1 MMINKKKVVRNLILW
16 GLLIVI
22 AGCSALAPPPPP
34 QPIRK
39 QLADNPA
46 RRQRQPTLNTSR
58 NALEGSLWR
67 SEASFGN
74 LFRDHR
80 ARYRGDLLTIQE
92 VDLISNVPPP
102 KEGGGDGGQAAAAPQ
117 NEVQAASLALE
128 ALTLRN
134 AIEEE
139 QNEILRGLNTIS
151 ARVVRVYPDGNMLIS
166 GQKVDYRQRNQ
177 VRYVTTLQGVLRP
190 ADVSGENL
198 VSATKLVNPEIK
210 VRRQQSSGLVRERLE
225 QLAPLIG
232 SDAAGLAG
240 RLSDLGD

>member
-1 MMINKKKVVRNLILW
+1 MNKNKVVRILILW

-39 QLADNPA
+39 QLADNSA
-46 RRQRQPTLNTSR
+46 RRQRQPVLNTSR

-102 KEGGGDGGQAAAAPQ
+102 KEGVGDDGQAAAPQ

-177 VRYVTTLQGVLRP
+177 VRYVTTVQGVLRP

-210 VRRQQSSGLVRERLE
+210 IRRQQSTGLVRERLE

-240 RLSDLGD
+240 QLSDLSN

>member
-1 MMINKKKVVRNLILW
+1 M
-16 GLLIVI
+16 
-22 AGCSALAPPPPP
+22 
-34 QPIRK
+34 
-39 QLADNPA
+39 
-46 RRQRQPTLNTSR
+46 
-58 NALEGSLWR
+58 R
-67 SEASFGN
+67 SGD
-74 LFRDHR
+74 RDHR

-102 KEGGGDGGQAAAAPQ
+102 KEGGGDAGQAAAAPQ

-151 ARVVRVYPDGNMLIS
+151 ARVVRVYPDGNMLVS

-177 VRYVTTLQGVLRP
+177 VRYVTTVQGVLRP

-210 VRRQQSSGLVRERLE
+210 VRRQQSTGLVRERLE

-240 RLSDLGD
+240 QLSDLGN

>member
-1 MMINKKKVVRNLILW
+1 MNKNKVVRTLILW

-22 AGCSALAPPPPP
+22 AGCSALAPSPPP

-39 QLADNPA
+39 QLADNQA
-46 RRQRQPTLNTSR
+46 RRQRQPVLNTSR

-102 KEGGGDGGQAAAAPQ
+102 KEGGGDGGQAAAPQ

-151 ARVVRVYPDGNMLIS
+151 ARVVRVYPDGNMLVS

-177 VRYVTTLQGVLRP
+177 VRYVTTVQGVLRP

-210 VRRQQSSGLVRERLE
+210 VRRQQSTGLVRERLE

-240 RLSDLGD
+240 QLSDLGN

>member
-1 MMINKKKVVRNLILW
+1 MNKNKVVRILILW

-39 QLADNPA
+39 QLADNQA
-46 RRQRQPTLNTSR
+46 RRQRQPALNTSR
-58 NALEGSLWR
+58 NAPEGSLWR

-80 ARYRGDLLTIQE
+80 ASLSWGSAHDSGSGFDQY
-92 VDLISNVPPP
+92 VPPP

-139 QNEILRGLNTIS
+139 HNEILRGLNTIS

-177 VRYVTTLQGVLRP
+177 VRYVTTVQGVLRP

-210 VRRQQSSGLVRERLE
+210 IRRQQSTGLVRERLE

-232 SDAAGLAG
+232 NDAAGLAG
-240 RLSDLGD
+240 RLSDLGN

>member
-1 MMINKKKVVRNLILW
+1 MMNKNKVLRILILW

-46 RRQRQPTLNTSR
+46 RRQRQPALNTNR

-151 ARVVRVYPDGNMLIS
+151 ARVVRVYPDGNMLVS

-177 VRYVTTLQGVLRP
+177 VRYVTTVQGVLRP

-210 VRRQQSSGLVRERLE
+210 VRRQQSTGLVRERLE

-240 RLSDLGD
+240 QLSDLGN

>member
-1 MMINKKKVVRNLILW
+1 MINKNKVVRNLILW

-22 AGCSALAPPPPP
+22 AGCSALVPPPPP

-39 QLADNPA
+39 QLVDNSA
-46 RRQRQPTLNTSR
+46 RRQRQPALNTSR

-232 SDAAGLAG
+232 NDAAGLAG

>member
-1 MMINKKKVVRNLILW
+1 MNKNKVVRTLILW

-34 QPIRK
+34 PPIRK
-39 QLADNPA
+39 QLADNSA
-46 RRQRQPTLNTSR
+46 RRQRQPALNTNR
-58 NALEGSLWR
+58 NALEASLWR

-74 LFRDHR
+74 LFGDHR

-177 VRYVTTLQGVLRP
+177 VRYVTTVQGVLRP

-210 VRRQQSSGLVRERLE
+210 VRRQQSTGLVRERLE

-232 SDAAGLAG
+232 NDAAGLAG
-240 RLSDLGD
+240 RLSDLGN

>member
-1 MMINKKKVVRNLILW
+1 MNKNKVVRILILW

-46 RRQRQPTLNTSR
+46 RRQRQAALNTSR

-102 KEGGGDGGQAAAAPQ
+102 KEGGGDGGQAAAPQ

-151 ARVVRVYPDGNMLIS
+151 ARVVRVYPDGNMLVS

-177 VRYVTTLQGVLRP
+177 VRYVTTVQGVLRP

-210 VRRQQSSGLVRERLE
+210 VRRQQSTGLVRERLE

-240 RLSDLGD
+240 QLSDLGN

>member
-1 MMINKKKVVRNLILW
+1 MMNKNKVVRILILW

-46 RRQRQPTLNTSR
+46 RRQRQPALNTRR
-58 NALEGSLWR
+58 NALEGALWR

-102 KEGGGDGGQAAAAPQ
+102 KEGGGDGGQAAAPQ

-151 ARVVRVYPDGNMLIS
+151 ARVVRVYPDGNMLVS

-177 VRYVTTLQGVLRP
+177 VRYVTTVQGVLRP

-210 VRRQQSSGLVRERLE
+210 VRRQQSTGLVRERLE

-240 RLSDLGD
+240 QLSDLGN

>member
-1 MMINKKKVVRNLILW
+1 MNKNKVVRTLILW

-39 QLADNPA
+39 QLADNSA
-46 RRQRQPTLNTSR
+46 RRQRQPALNTNR

-80 ARYRGDLLTIQE
+80 DRYRGDLLTIQE

-102 KEGGGDGGQAAAAPQ
+102 KEGGVDGGQAAAAPQ

-177 VRYVTTLQGVLRP
+177 VRYVTTVQGVLRP

-240 RLSDLGD
+240 RLSDLGN

>member
-1 MMINKKKVVRNLILW
+1 M
-16 GLLIVI
+16 
-22 AGCSALAPPPPP
+22 
-34 QPIRK
+34 
-39 QLADNPA
+39 
-46 RRQRQPTLNTSR
+46 
-58 NALEGSLWR
+58 
-67 SEASFGN
+67 
-74 LFRDHR
+74 
-80 ARYRGDLLTIQE
+80 
-92 VDLISNVPPP
+92 DLISNVPPP
-102 KEGGGDGGQAAAAPQ
+102 KEAGGDGGQAAAAPQ

-177 VRYVTTLQGVLRP
+177 VRYVTTVQGVLRP

-210 VRRQQSSGLVRERLE
+210 VRRQQSTGLVRERLE

-240 RLSDLGD
+240 QLSDLGN

>member
-1 MMINKKKVVRNLILW
+1 MNKNKVVRILILW

-46 RRQRQPTLNTSR
+46 RRQRQPALNTNR

-102 KEGGGDGGQAAAAPQ
+102 KEGGGDGGQAAAPQ
-117 NEVQAASLALE
+117 NLSL
-128 ALTLRN
+128 
-134 AIEEE
+134 IH
-139 QNEILRGLNTIS
+139 I
-151 ARVVRVYPDGNMLIS
+151 
-166 GQKVDYRQRNQ
+166 
-177 VRYVTTLQGVLRP
+177 
-190 ADVSGENL
+190 
-198 VSATKLVNPEIK
+198 
-210 VRRQQSSGLVRERLE
+210 
-225 QLAPLIG
+225 
-232 SDAAGLAG
+232 
-240 RLSDLGD
+240 

>member
-1 MMINKKKVVRNLILW
+1 MARRSLCHGIDDGQARQRAPASARKDGHFLHCRAALVAQSRR
-16 GLLIVI
+16 
-22 AGCSALAPPPPP
+22 AGEPGAGRGVQALAA
-34 QPIRK
+34 QR
-39 QLADNPA
+39 PA
-46 RRQRQPTLNTSR
+46 SDR
-58 NALEGSLWR
+58 
-67 SEASFGN
+67 
-74 LFRDHR
+74 
-80 ARYRGDLLTIQE
+80 
-92 VDLISNVPPP
+92 
-102 KEGGGDGGQAAAAPQ
+102 AAAAPQ

-151 ARVVRVYPDGNMLIS
+151 ARVVRVYPDGNMLVS

-177 VRYVTTLQGVLRP
+177 VRYVTTVQGVLRP

-210 VRRQQSSGLVRERLE
+210 VRRQQSTGLVRERLE

-232 SDAAGLAG
+232 SDACLLYTSPSPRDA
-240 RLSDLGD
+240 S

>member
-1 MMINKKKVVRNLILW
+1 MINKNRVVRNLILW

>member
-1 MMINKKKVVRNLILW
+1 MNKNKVVRTLILW

-39 QLADNPA
+39 QLADNSA
-46 RRQRQPTLNTSR
+46 RRQRQPALNTNR

-102 KEGGGDGGQAAAAPQ
+102 KEGGGDGGQAAAPQ

-177 VRYVTTLQGVLRP
+177 VRYVTTVQGVLRP

-210 VRRQQSSGLVRERLE
+210 VRRQQSTGLVRERLE

-232 SDAAGLAG
+232 NDAAGLAG
-240 RLSDLGD
+240 RLSDLGN

>member
-1 MMINKKKVVRNLILW
+1 MMNKIKIFRTLILW
-16 GLLIVI
+16 VLLIAV
-22 AGCSALAPPPPP
+22 AGCSGLVPPPQS

-46 RRQRQPTLNTSR
+46 RRQRQPPLNTSR

-92 VDLISNVPPP
+92 VDLISNIPTP
-102 KEGGGDGGQAAAAPQ
+102 KDEGGDGGQAAPQ

-128 ALTLRN
+128 ALTMRN

-166 GQKVDYRQRNQ
+166 GQKIDYRQRNQ
-177 VRYVTTLQGVLRP
+177 VRYVTTVQGVLRP

-198 VSATKLVNPEIK
+198 VSATKLVNPDIK
-210 VRRQQSSGLVRERLE
+210 IRRQQSSGLVRERLE

-232 SDAAGLAG
+232 SDAAGVAG
-240 RLSDLGD
+240 RLSDLGN

>member
-1 MMINKKKVVRNLILW
+1 MINKKKVVRNLILW

>member
-1 MMINKKKVVRNLILW
+1 MH
-16 GLLIVI
+16 
-22 AGCSALAPPPPP
+22 
-34 QPIRK
+34 
-39 QLADNPA
+39 
-46 RRQRQPTLNTSR
+46 
-58 NALEGSLWR
+58 
-67 SEASFGN
+67 
-74 LFRDHR
+74 HR

-151 ARVVRVYPDGNMLIS
+151 ARVIRVYPDGNMLIS
-166 GQKVDYRQRNQ
+166 GKKVDYRQRNQ
-177 VRYVTTLQGVLRP
+177 VRYVTTVQGVLRP

-240 RLSDLGD
+240 RLSDLGN

>member
-1 MMINKKKVVRNLILW
+1 MMNKNKVVRILILW

-39 QLADNPA
+39 QLADNQA
-46 RRQRQPTLNTSR
+46 RRQRQPALNTNR

-151 ARVVRVYPDGNMLIS
+151 ARVVRVYPDGNMLVS

-177 VRYVTTLQGVLRP
+177 VRYVTTVQGVLSP

-210 VRRQQSSGLVRERLE
+210 IRRQQSTGLVRERLE

-232 SDAAGLAG
+232 NDAAGLAG
-240 RLSDLGD
+240 RLSDLGN

>member
-1 MMINKKKVVRNLILW
+1 MINKNKVVRILILW

-46 RRQRQPTLNTSR
+46 RRQRQPALNTRR

-102 KEGGGDGGQAAAAPQ
+102 KEGGGDGGQAAAPQ
-117 NEVQAASLALE
+117 NEVQVASLALE

-151 ARVVRVYPDGNMLIS
+151 ARVVRVYPDGNMLVS

-177 VRYVTTLQGVLRP
+177 VRYVTTVQGVLRP

-198 VSATKLVNPEIK
+198 VSASKLVNPEIK
-210 VRRQQSSGLVRERLE
+210 VRRQQSTGLVRERLE

-240 RLSDLGD
+240 QLSDLGN

>member
-1 MMINKKKVVRNLILW
+1 MMNKNKVVRTLILW

-22 AGCSALAPPPPP
+22 AGCSALAPSPPP

-39 QLADNPA
+39 QLADNQA
-46 RRQRQPTLNTSR
+46 RRQRQPVLNTSR

-102 KEGGGDGGQAAAAPQ
+102 KEGGGDGGQAAAPQ

-151 ARVVRVYPDGNMLIS
+151 ARVVRVYPDGNMLVS

-177 VRYVTTLQGVLRP
+177 VRYVTTVQGVLRP

-210 VRRQQSSGLVRERLE
+210 VRRQQSTGLVRERLE

-240 RLSDLGD
+240 QLSDLGN

>member
-1 MMINKKKVVRNLILW
+1 MNKNKVVRTLILW

-39 QLADNPA
+39 QLADNSA
-46 RRQRQPTLNTSR
+46 RRQRQPALNTNR

-102 KEGGGDGGQAAAAPQ
+102 KEAGGDGGQAAAAPQ

-177 VRYVTTLQGVLRP
+177 VRYVTTVQGVLRP

-210 VRRQQSSGLVRERLE
+210 IRRQQSTGLVRERLE

-232 SDAAGLAG
+232 NDAAGLAG
-240 RLSDLGD
+240 RLSDLGN

>member
-1 MMINKKKVVRNLILW
+1 MNKNKVVRTLILW

-22 AGCSALAPPPPP
+22 AGCSALAPSPPP

-39 QLADNPA
+39 QLADNQA
-46 RRQRQPTLNTSR
+46 RRQRQPVLNTSR

-151 ARVVRVYPDGNMLIS
+151 ARVVRVYPDGNMLVS

-177 VRYVTTLQGVLRP
+177 VRYVTTVQGVLRP

-210 VRRQQSSGLVRERLE
+210 VRRQQSTGLVRERLE

-240 RLSDLGD
+240 QLSDLGN

>member
-1 MMINKKKVVRNLILW
+1 MNKNKVVRTLILW

-39 QLADNPA
+39 QLADNQA
-46 RRQRQPTLNTSR
+46 RRQRQPVLNTSR

-102 KEGGGDGGQAAAAPQ
+102 KEGGGDGGQAAAPQ

-151 ARVVRVYPDGNMLIS
+151 ARVVRVYPDGNMLVS

-177 VRYVTTLQGVLRP
+177 VRYVTTVQGVLRP

-210 VRRQQSSGLVRERLE
+210 VRRQQSTGLVRERLE

-232 SDAAGLAG
+232 NDAAGLAG
-240 RLSDLGD
+240 QLSDLGN